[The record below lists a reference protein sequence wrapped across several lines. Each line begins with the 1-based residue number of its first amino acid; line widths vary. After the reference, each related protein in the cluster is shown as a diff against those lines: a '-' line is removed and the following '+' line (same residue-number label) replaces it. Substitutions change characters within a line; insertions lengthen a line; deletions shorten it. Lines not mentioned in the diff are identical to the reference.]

1 MKDREKR
8 REERT
13 ASSDNPMTVSTW
25 EGIGCS
31 VWRADPAEHSR
42 PSGSS
47 NSIRASAVHPSN
59 AKLEVLGIRS
69 VPPECTVTPPTC
81 VRRRASKESRIRDS
95 RPASSSKCLNAA
107 RAAAPKPMIPGTFS
121 VPDLKPYSLPPA
133 EQQRRKKEPPLSCTD
148 IQSPWGHGIVC
159 GYGSIIH
166 FHSMQIHGNFS
177 GALHYIQM
185 HGNSML
191 PGGGTQNRRILQ
203 CACLIIGPGKRN
215 AGYAPCA
222 HRLPIFPESLALP
235 CPRGRHSR
243 SPGPGPSSRRRHG
256 PWTKRLSPLLP
267 PAIWRKA
274 ILDASVPPEVNTI
287 SEGNAPN
294 RAATAA
300 RASSTASRTCL
311 AQP

>member
-1 MKDREKR
+1 ME
-8 REERT
+8 
-13 ASSDNPMTVSTW
+13 
-25 EGIGCS
+25 
-31 VWRADPAEHSR
+31 
-42 PSGSS
+42 
-47 NSIRASAVHPSN
+47 
-59 AKLEVLGIRS
+59 
-69 VPPECTVTPPTC
+69 
-81 VRRRASKESRIRDS
+81 
-95 RPASSSKCLNAA
+95 
-107 RAAAPKPMIPGTFS
+107 F
-121 VPDLKPYSLPPA
+121 
-133 EQQRRKKEPPLSCTD
+133 
-148 IQSPWGHGIVC
+148 VC
-159 GYGSIIH
+159 GYGSIIY

-222 HRLPIFPESLALP
+222 HRLPFF
-235 CPRGRHSR
+235 RNR
-243 SPGPGPSSRRRHG
+243 SPFPVHGADTAAAQGQGRLQGGVMVRGQNAYPPSC
-256 PWTKRLSPLLP
+256 L

>member
-1 MKDREKR
+1 M
-8 REERT
+8 
-13 ASSDNPMTVSTW
+13 AVSTW

-31 VWRADPAEHSR
+31 VWQADPAEHSR
-42 PSGSS
+42 PAGSS
-47 NSIRASAVHPSN
+47 NSISASAVHPSN
-59 AKLEVLGIRS
+59 ARLEVLGIRS

-81 VRRRASKESRIRDS
+81 VRRRDSKESRIRDS

-121 VPDLKPYSLPPA
+121 VPDLKPYSCPPPNSKG
-133 EQQRRKKEPPLSCTD
+133 EKRSPRSPVQTSNPL
-148 IQSPWGHGIVC
+148 GAMEFVC
-159 GYGSIIH
+159 GYGSIIY

-222 HRLPIFPESLALP
+222 HRLPFF
-235 CPRGRHSR
+235 RNR
-243 SPGPGPSSRRRHG
+243 SPFPVHGADTAAAQGQGRLQGGVMVRGQNAYPPSC
-256 PWTKRLSPLLP
+256 L

-274 ILDASVPPEVNTI
+274 ILTLPF
-287 SEGNAPN
+287 
-294 RAATAA
+294 R
-300 RASSTASRTCL
+300 RK
-311 AQP
+311 